1 MYDHRGFC
9 TSLVGSVDVEY
20 PRWEDVRF
28 AADPRTLGDAT
39 VRHAVQETGLAAR
52 AKRAEAIED
61 IEVSCGRSNCG
72 RFSSSD
78 RGFS

>member
-20 PRWEDVRF
+20 PRWEDVKF
-28 AADPRTLGDAT
+28 AADPRTLGQAT

-52 AKRAEAIED
+52 AKRAEAIEM
-61 IEVSCGRSNCG
+61 SCGKRNCG
-72 RFSSSD
+72 RFSNSD